1 LRKSNQELQMRK
13 GTMLLSGLLVW
24 SIGLPAYAQQGTQDH
39 KTTSP
44 ATSETERPKNE
55 VDHQL
60 EEAKKR
66 GETVLAACIE
76 DCDGKE
82 VSGDF
87 ERGHAL
93 ELPKPNYPAI
103 ARAAHASGT
112 ALVQIIIDED
122 GKVSAAAAVSGHP
135 LLYGVS
141 AAAARQARFTPMKFN
156 GKPVKVTGVISY
168 NFVPQ

>member
-1 LRKSNQELQMRK
+1 MIKTLI
-13 GTMLLSGLLVW
+13 LLSAILVA
-24 SIGLPAYAQQGTQDH
+24 SAASPVFAQESKPDPKSAPAAG
-39 KTTSP
+39 
-44 ATSETERPKNE
+44 ETERPKNE
-55 VDHQL
+55 VDQQL

-66 GETVLAACIE
+66 GETVLATCIE
-76 DCDGKE
+76 DCDSKG
-82 VSGDF
+82 VTGDF

-112 ALVQIIIDED
+112 VLVQVIIDEE

-168 NFVPQ
+168 NFIAQ

>member
-1 LRKSNQELQMRK
+1 MAKSTIVLSAILIASIASQVFAQESK
-13 GTMLLSGLLVW
+13 
-24 SIGLPAYAQQGTQDH
+24 QDP
-39 KTTSP
+39 KP
-44 ATSETERPKNE
+44 ATPAAGETERPKNE
-55 VDHQL
+55 VDHKL

-76 DCDGKE
+76 DCDGKG

-87 ERGHAL
+87 ERGHAI

-112 ALVQIIIDED
+112 VLVQIIIDEE
-122 GKVSAAAAVSGHP
+122 GNVSAAAAVSGHP

-168 NFVPQ
+168 TFVAQ

>member
-1 LRKSNQELQMRK
+1 MIKTLI
-13 GTMLLSGLLVW
+13 LLSTIVLG
-24 SIGLPAYAQQGTQDH
+24 SAASPAFAQESKQDS
-39 KTTSP
+39 KP
-44 ATSETERPKNE
+44 APAATSEAERPKNE
-55 VDHQL
+55 VDQQL

-66 GETVLAACIE
+66 GETVLATCIE
-76 DCDGKE
+76 DCDSKG
-82 VSGDF
+82 VTGDF

-93 ELPKPNYPAI
+93 ELPKPKYPTI

-112 ALVQIIIDED
+112 VLVQVIIDEE

-168 NFVPQ
+168 TFIPQ

>member
-1 LRKSNQELQMRK
+1 MIKTLI
-13 GTMLLSGLLVW
+13 LLSTIVLG
-24 SIGLPAYAQQGTQDH
+24 SA
-39 KTTSP
+39 TSP
-44 ATSETERPKNE
+44 AFAQESKPDPKPDQPAAGETEKPKNE
-55 VDHQL
+55 VGLKL

-66 GETVLAACIE
+66 GETVLTRCLE
-76 DCDGKE
+76 DCDRKG

-87 ERGHAL
+87 ETGHAI

-112 ALVQIIIDED
+112 VLVQVIIDEE

-168 NFVPQ
+168 KFIAQ